1 MMQDREDNMNF
12 AENLRTIRK
21 EQNISQ
27 EDLAEMLDVS
37 RQAVSK
43 WESGNGYPEVEK
55 LLIISEKLNVSLD
68 VLMGNEVR
76 KTKANVEIKQ
86 TNPSGEITITSP
98 NEGVI
103 VRCSSVI
110 RSQKYKGGKNSPKFA
125 LFAQQKQNAPCR
137 DTVNTF
143 LGWYMTDESVAK
155 EIEEIMNA
163 MNEGRETYELKYS
176 VKVKKSFLSVK
187 LEE

>member
-1 MMQDREDNMNF
+1 MNF

-27 EDLAEMLDVS
+27 EELAEMLDVS

-68 VLMGNEVR
+68 ALMGNEVR
-76 KTKANVEIKQ
+76 KTEAAVETKQ

-125 LFAQQKQNAPCR
+125 LFAQQIPGAPRR
-137 DTVNTF
+137 DTINTF
-143 LGWYMTDESVAK
+143 LGWYSTEESVTK
-155 EIEEIMNA
+155 EIGEIMKA
-163 MNEGRETYELKYS
+163 MNDGQDTYELKYS
-176 VKVKKSFLSVK
+176 VKVKRSFLSVK